1 MKPKDISN
9 FIKSKLDFFLVPNS
23 LDRWRELGLLDVETT
38 ESGQHVYT
46 NEHLK
51 RTMYI
56 VLLRILGRSVRDTKN
71 WFDGNVM
78 MRDMV
83 KKDVASFR
91 EKVLPAMEEMVKDGI

>member
-51 RTMYI
+51 RTMYV

-78 MRDMV
+78 IRDMV
-83 KKDVASFR
+83 KKDVASF
-91 EKVLPAMEEMVKDGI
+91 EAKVLPEMKEMVKNGI